1 MSASR
6 AFDRA
11 VAREEL
17 WLLERNEIADSESK
31 PTAMTVSKII
41 RERVTTNAKP
51 RRRDG
56 DKTEFMDDGKWWVYH
71 MVGIN
76 NSATTIQDR
85 TVHKRGCGNNAP
97 MRIIIIKLRQTPQ
110 DPTVLFGISVMGTM
124 PRVAMGNGVRGYY
137 FFKSLCAEGHPGSA
151 RQPIGLHSDPRPVP
165 YDSSRCIPP
174 SWSFGSWLG

>member
-6 AFDRA
+6 AFDLA

-51 RRRDG
+51 RRRVG
-56 DKTEFMDDGKWWVYH
+56 DKTEFMDDGKWWVYR

-76 NSATTIQDR
+76 ISATTIQTVR
-85 TVHKRGCGNNAP
+85 VHKRCCRNNAFV
-97 MRIIIIKLRQTPQ
+97 RILINNLRHIPQ
-110 DPTVLFGISVMGTM
+110 DS
-124 PRVAMGNGVRGYY
+124 
-137 FFKSLCAEGHPGSA
+137 
-151 RQPIGLHSDPRPVP
+151 
-165 YDSSRCIPP
+165 
-174 SWSFGSWLG
+174 